1 MSLRSVQSPN
11 IFRVLQENTL
21 FFIYNQ
27 GFSSKLKKLSA
38 KLKVSKDPVTLFDD
52 KWLKRKLIY
61 LFTKQIKHFAQPM
74 LSRARPIY
82 RNIGKGGICH
92 SWQKHSKATKE
103 KTQCSNT
110 VCCNKREHST
120 YEVES
125 HTIYSPSKI
134 LSQPNSLC
142 AVTKMVNLEI
152 TNEQKHVLEH
162 KHSLEVHEVKI
173 KSKQQY

>member
-27 GFSSKLKKLSA
+27 GFSSKLKKLSV

-61 LFTKQIKHFAQPM
+61 LFTKQIKHFAQSM

-103 KTQCSNT
+103 KTCSAPTQCVATKGNT
-110 VCCNKREHST
+110 ARMRLNPILFTVPQKSCL
-120 YEVES
+120 
-125 HTIYSPSKI
+125 SPT
-134 LSQPNSLC
+134 LYVP
-142 AVTKMVNLEI
+142 
-152 TNEQKHVLEH
+152 
-162 KHSLEVHEVKI
+162 
-173 KSKQQY
+173 